1 MSGDT
6 ASLFAQ
12 NRDEVMTPILPANV
26 NGPGLTGPEVNNNG
40 VLGIVASAA
49 LTNKDEG
56 PRVANDAMAVGQTLQ
71 DPGEGIQAKQ
81 SDAAYLTK
89 QVGQSLSQVSTGLLS
104 IFGDEHKG
112 NQAENRMGGDDPDN
126 RAKLN
131 APPPQFQMASSSP
144 GFGGGP
150 G

>member
-40 VLGIVASAA
+40 IMGAVASAA
-49 LTNKDEG
+49 LSKDEG
-56 PRVANDAMAVGQTLQ
+56 QRVANDAMAVGQTLQ
-71 DPGEGIQAKQ
+71 DPGQGIQAKQ
-81 SDAAYLTK
+81 SDATYLTAQTGK
-89 QVGQSLSQVSTGLLS
+89 ALSQVTTGLLG
-104 IFGDEHKG
+104 ILGDEHKG
-112 NQAENRMGGDDPDN
+112 NQAENRMGGEEPDP
-126 RAKLN
+126 RARL
-131 APPPQFQMASSSP
+131 AVPPPQMQMASP

-150 G
+150 

>member
-1 MSGDT
+1 MSDS

-49 LTNKDEG
+49 LSKDDG
-56 PRVANDAMAVGQTLQ
+56 QRVANDALAVGQQLQ
-71 DPGEGIQAKQ
+71 DPGQGIQAQQ
-81 SDAAYLTK
+81 SDAAYLTR
-89 QVGQSLSQVSTGLLS
+89 QVGQSLSQVSTGVLS
-104 IFGDEHKG
+104 IFGNEHKQNHEESRLG
-112 NQAENRMGGDDPDN
+112 AEEPDN
-126 RAKLN
+126 RAKFA
-131 APPPQFQMASSSP
+131 APPPQMAASP

>member
-1 MSGDT
+1 MSTDT

-26 NGPGLTGPEVNNNG
+26 NGPGLAGPEANKNG

-49 LTNKDEG
+49 LSNKDEG
-56 PRVANDAMAVGQTLQ
+56 QRVANDAMAVGQTLQ

-104 IFGDEHKG
+104 VFGDEHKG
-112 NQAENRMGGDDPDN
+112 NQAESRMGADDLDN
-126 RAKLN
+126 RAKFA
-131 APPPQFQMASSSP
+131 APPPQMHATASP